1 MTRDNGLTSWRV
13 DSAGKWREAVREN
26 PTCYARIVHCHK
38 CFRGLNLDLSI
49 ELAQHTL
56 YLFGHV
62 VGRDTLNLTCRNRSC
77 GGVWFRR

>member
-13 DSAGKWREAVREN
+13 DSAGKWYEAVREN